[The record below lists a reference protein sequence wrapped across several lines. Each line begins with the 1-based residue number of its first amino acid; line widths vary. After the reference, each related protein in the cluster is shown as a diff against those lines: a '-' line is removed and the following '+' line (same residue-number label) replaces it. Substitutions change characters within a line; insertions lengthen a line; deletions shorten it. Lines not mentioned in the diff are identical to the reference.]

1 MFVKNVCGA
10 RAWKKHVLDVIFFFR
25 VCDPLGVASCF
36 SVFFIHGCFWGQVQ
50 HRLAAAVPSE
60 GLRYQPAARRQG
72 PCQDGGDRAS
82 FPAGCRRTL
91 VLVQL
96 GVLSPFQQAAGLR
109 LVSW

>member
-10 RAWKKHVLDVIFFFR
+10 RAWKKHVLDVIYFL
-25 VCDPLGVASCF
+25 VCYPLSIASCF
-36 SVFFIHGCFWGQVQ
+36 SAFFIHGCFWGQVQ

-72 PCQDGGDRAS
+72 SQDGGDRAS
-82 FPAGCRRTL
+82 FPAGSRRTL
-91 VLVQL
+91 VMVQL

-109 LVSW
+109 LLSW